1 VTDGAAIRSRF
12 LPRFLTIA
20 EGRLQRC
27 TQLAERGDWNGITS
41 ELHAL
46 AGEAALLELR
56 DIANLAREGER
67 LARKPDSQGEC
78 ASVLRA
84 IEAQIAACST
94 GSGAA

>member
-1 VTDGAAIRSRF
+1 MTDGAAIRSRF

-20 EGRLQRC
+20 EGRIQRC
-27 TQLAERGDWNGITS
+27 SQLAERGDWNGITT

-56 DIANLAREGER
+56 NIAELAREGER
-67 LARKPDSQGEC
+67 RARKPESQGEC
-78 ASVLRA
+78 ASILRD

-94 GSGAA
+94 GS